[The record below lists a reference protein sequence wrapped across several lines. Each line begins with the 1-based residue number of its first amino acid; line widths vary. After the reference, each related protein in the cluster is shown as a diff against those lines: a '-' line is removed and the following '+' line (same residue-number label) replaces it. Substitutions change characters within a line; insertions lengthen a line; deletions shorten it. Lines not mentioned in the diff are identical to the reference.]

1 MPAACAQPHRSRLLT
16 NETGGIDVLCRPT
29 NRHAAQQADPV
40 AQLRCLLKISLRRG
54 VVHCTVQV
62 P

>member
-1 MPAACAQPHRSRLLT
+1 LLT